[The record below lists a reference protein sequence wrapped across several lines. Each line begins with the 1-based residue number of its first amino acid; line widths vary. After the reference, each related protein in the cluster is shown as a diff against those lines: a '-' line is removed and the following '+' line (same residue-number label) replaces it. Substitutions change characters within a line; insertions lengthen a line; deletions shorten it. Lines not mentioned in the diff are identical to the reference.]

1 MRCVRQH
8 SSLYVLSLLLRFR
21 SLSLSL
27 SSIYLSIYPIHA
39 CIAKRCLNCR
49 GKGETAVGE
58 GEEEDEEEEEAGE
71 EIVL

>member
-1 MRCVRQH
+1 MYG
-8 SSLYVLSLLLRFR
+8 SSLYVLSLLFRFR

-27 SSIYLSIYPIHA
+27 SSIYPSIYPIHA
-39 CIAKRCLNCR
+39 CITKRRLNCR

-58 GEEEDEEEEEAGE
+58 GEEEDEDEEEAGE